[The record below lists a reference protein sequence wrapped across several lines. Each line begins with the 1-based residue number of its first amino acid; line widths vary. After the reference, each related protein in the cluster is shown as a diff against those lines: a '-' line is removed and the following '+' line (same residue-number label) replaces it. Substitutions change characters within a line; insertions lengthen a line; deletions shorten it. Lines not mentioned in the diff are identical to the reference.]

1 MNRTAFVF
9 TCLFI
14 TMTSEVLLSPF
25 YPQYFTEAFGV
36 NGVEMTSVF
45 IICCRLVVIV
55 MTPIWGSV
63 LKKWSMRKVVLCTL
77 FMTAILK
84 FILSGS
90 TTFSSFLIVSLLLL
104 VFQSSLYLLYPYLVG
119 SIDKQE
125 GKARKTTIYLVVLH
139 TAIIVASLFG
149 SVVISWDVPL
159 KVYQIFAFMDLCLLL
174 GLFLTKGL
182 LTSASKN
189 HQSIR
194 LKMMT
199 GYLFFYMVAIFFFHL
214 GHNVIRPYFTLIVD
228 ERYGVN
234 NLINALLFV
243 MPSMM
248 AILLKFCVPLRVFD
262 GKDMLLFYIVTI
274 LSAVALVVQAS
285 IDSLGVFII
294 SRILY
299 GVGFYLS
306 MVILDIYLFRQCQ
319 TGATYYYS
327 WLIAVQ
333 NVALLLAPLV
343 ALTVSEVSFYAP
355 LLCGAVLL
363 VIAISVM
370 MVHNKPFIF
379 FKQVKENEG

>member
-1 MNRTAFVF
+1 MNKTAFVF

-45 IICCRLVVIV
+45 IVCCRLVVIV

-63 LKKWSMRKVVLCTL
+63 LKKWSMRKVVLGTL

-139 TAIIVASLFG
+139 TAIIVASLVG

-159 KVYQIFAFMDLCLLL
+159 KVYQIFVFMDLCLFL
-174 GLFLTKGL
+174 GLLLTKGL
-182 LTSASKN
+182 LTNVSKN
-189 HQSIR
+189 QQSTR
-194 LKMMT
+194 LKTMK
-199 GYLFFYMVAIFFFHL
+199 GSIFFYMVAIFFFHL

-228 ERYGVN
+228 GRYEVN
-234 NLINALLFV
+234 NLIGALLFV
-243 MPSMM
+243 LPSIM
-248 AILLKFCVPLRVFD
+248 AIILKFCVPIRIFD
-262 GKDMLLFYIVTI
+262 GKEMPLFYIVTI
-274 LSAVALVVQAS
+274 LSAFALVVQAS
-285 IDSLGVFII
+285 IESLGIFII

-299 GVGFYLS
+299 GAGFYLS
-306 MVILDIYLFRQCQ
+306 MVVLDIYLFRQCQ
-319 TGATYYYS
+319 TGATFYYS

-333 NVALLLAPLV
+333 NMALLLAPLV
-343 ALTVSEVSFYAP
+343 ALTVSEVSLYTT
-355 LLCGAVLL
+355 LLVGAVLL

-370 MVHNKPFIF
+370 MMHNKPFIF
-379 FKQVKENEG
+379 YKQMKENEG